1 MGVNGKTLNAGKNAG
16 TGNLS
21 SELCALSSLQAAES
35 RLLLGTYD
43 RYPLLFE
50 RGEGLHLIDENG
62 TRYLDLLSGIGV
74 NALGYA
80 HPAIEKAIVEQS
92 RKLIHISN
100 LYYHE
105 GQAALA
111 LRLTEATGMD
121 RAFFCNSGTEANE
134 AALKLARAYA
144 KLQRESGKPLGTKIL
159 ALENSFHGRTMG
171 SVAATWKDKY
181 REPFAPVMPGVE
193 FVRFDDIA
201 DLQSKFSSDVCAILV
216 EVIQGEGGIRPVSKE
231 FLEAAR
237 DLTRST
243 GALLIADEI
252 QSGLGR
258 TGKWCAYQHYGI
270 LPDVVTLAKPLAG
283 GLPLGAL
290 LCTEE
295 ASHAIHAGM
304 HGTTFGGGP
313 LACAAALAVL
323 STIERENLLQHVT
336 EIGTW
341 FRDQFTGLAKRH
353 SAITDVRGLGL
364 MLAVELDSADL
375 AKTILGEMMK
385 RRILI
390 NRTSETVLRFLPP
403 FILEKQHVDQCI
415 AALDEILTEQTAQT
429 AAAPSQ
435 GGKNIGN

>member
-1 MGVNGKTLNAGKNAG
+1 MNTELRTQPAHPTEKNSMK
-16 TGNLS
+16 LE
-21 SELCALSSLQAAES
+21 ELKAAES
-35 RLLLGTYD
+35 KLLLGTYD

-50 RGEGLHLIDENG
+50 RGEGVHLIDENG
-62 TRYLDLLSGIGV
+62 VRYLDLLSGIGV

-80 HPAIEKAIVEQS
+80 HPAIETAIVEQS
-92 RKLIHISN
+92 RQLIHISN
-100 LYYHE
+100 LYYHH

-134 AALKLARAYA
+134 AALKLARAWA
-144 KLQRESGKPLGTKIL
+144 KLKRSEGRHLGTKFL

-181 REPFAPVMPGVE
+181 REPFDPVMPGVE
-193 FVRFDDIA
+193 FVRFNDVE
-201 DLQSKFSSDVCAILV
+201 DLKAKFSTDVCAILI

-231 FLEAAR
+231 FLQAAR

-252 QSGLGR
+252 QSGMGR
-258 TGKWCAYQHYGI
+258 TGKWCAYQHYSVQ
-270 LPDVVTLAKPLAG
+270 PDVTTLAKPLAG
-283 GLPLGAL
+283 GVPLGAL

-295 ASHAIHAGM
+295 ASQAIHAGM

-313 LACAAALAVL
+313 LACAVALAVL
-323 STIERENLLQHVT
+323 STIDREHLLGHVT
-336 EIGTW
+336 EVGTY
-341 FRDQFTGLAKRH
+341 FRGKLDALAKQH
-353 SAITDVRGLGL
+353 SAITEVRGLGL

-375 AKTILGEMMK
+375 AKTVLGEMMQ
-385 RRILI
+385 RHILI

-403 FILEKQHVDQCI
+403 YIVTRAHIDECV
-415 AALDEILTEQTAQT
+415 AALNEILTEQTAQV
-429 AAAPSQ
+429 AVAPIP
-435 GGKNIGN
+435 GGKKIGN